1 MQIKSRSFVGGKF
14 IKQYS
19 KSCLLELIII
29 TTLKQLCSFYKIVNR
44 LRMMEW
50 TKERE
55 WTDEWSVMGRV
66 FVEDRVFR
74 DGKDKQR
81 IGIVYI
87 SIIVC
92 KFGFSFA
99 YVYTRRTKSNFPTS
113 SWIKR
118 NAYIF
123 TK

>member
-1 MQIKSRSFVGGKF
+1 
-14 IKQYS
+14 
-19 KSCLLELIII
+19 
-29 TTLKQLCSFYKIVNR
+29 
-44 LRMMEW
+44 MEW

-113 SWIKR
+113 SWNKEMHTYLQNRWKFQDNVTIWS
-118 NAYIF
+118 
-123 TK
+123 TH